1 MSKTTG
7 LEWIDELQREE
18 ELERQQELQEQEL
31 QEQQVSDVASVMDSN
46 AECKL
51 EVFRNSEFGDLNTIV
66 IDGEPWFIGKE
77 VAEKLGYVNTKKAI
91 LDHVDVQD
99 KQHFLRSQLVKRL
112 RRS

>member
-18 ELERQQELQEQEL
+18 ELERQQELQEQ
-31 QEQQVSDVASVMDSN
+31 QEQQVSDVVSVTDSN

-77 VAEKLGYVNTKKAI
+77 VAEKLGYGNSRQAIITNVEETDKQVFTKKS
-91 LDHVDVQD
+91 LNFQT
-99 KQHFLRSQLVKRL
+99 ST
-112 RRS
+112 